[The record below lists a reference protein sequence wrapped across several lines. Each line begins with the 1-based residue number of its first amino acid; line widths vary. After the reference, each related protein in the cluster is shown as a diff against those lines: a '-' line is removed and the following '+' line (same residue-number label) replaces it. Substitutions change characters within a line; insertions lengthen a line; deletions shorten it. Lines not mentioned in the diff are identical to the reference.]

1 MSARSALLLL
11 ALLGIAGPLAP
22 AHGQEPVDPGV
33 SAVTEKALPALLKV
47 YGAGGFTGV
56 PAYGTGVMVDE
67 RGFALTAWSIALR
80 TDELKVVTHDGK
92 RYPAVVW
99 RADPALGVAL
109 LRVTLPPGS
118 RALPALRLGD
128 SARVGPGDP
137 VVTIGNPFGMI
148 YGDERLSVMTGV
160 VSYVGPARA
169 EGVRVSRL
177 PEGLSQL
184 ILTDVP
190 NNPGTQG
197 GALLTMEGEL
207 VGILGR
213 LVESR
218 ATNTILN
225 YAVPASLLHEF
236 VREAVSWPA
245 ARPDPPRPPAPPEG
259 APVETGLRLQ
269 RAHLVRSPLAY
280 VELVVRG
287 SAAERAGVRKDD
299 LVFRLD
305 GRTIRTCRDFD
316 EALERRRPGET
327 VTLVL
332 KRGERMLSVELT
344 LEEVRR

>member
-1 MSARSALLLL
+1 MRGPLSCLTLILGL
-11 ALLGIAGPLAP
+11 AAAGPA
-22 AHGQEPVDPGV
+22 QEPPAEGAAV
-33 SAVTEKALPALLKV
+33 SAVVEKAAPALLKV

-56 PAYGTGVMVDE
+56 PAYGTAVLVDE

-80 TDELKVVTHDGK
+80 TEELKVVTHEGS

-99 RADPALGVAL
+99 RADPGLGVAL

-128 SARVGPGDP
+128 STRLAPGDP
-137 VVTIGNPFGMI
+137 VIGIGNPFGMI

-160 VSYVGPARA
+160 VSYVGPART

-177 PEGLSQL
+177 PEALPEL

-197 GALLTMEGEL
+197 GALLGARGEL

-225 YAVPASLLHEF
+225 YAVPAHLLHDF
-236 VREAVSWPA
+236 VREAVAWPA
-245 ARPDPPRPPAPPEG
+245 ARPDPPRPAAPPEA
-259 APVETGLRLQ
+259 APVESGIRLQ
-269 RAHLVRSPLAY
+269 RAHLVRPPLAY

-287 SAAERAGVRKDD
+287 SPAEKAGVRPDD
-299 LVFRLD
+299 LVFRVD

-316 EALERRRPGET
+316 EALETRRPGET
-327 VTLVL
+327 VAVVL
-332 KRGERMLSVELT
+332 KRGQRMLSVELT